1 MAEETKSTTAAD
13 SGESK
18 AKSSGD
24 EVALEL
30 MKFIAITTGYGKG
43 SGGSTGFGKTG
54 GRSEEAYAES
64 LLELYQRCRHAVA
77 KPLV

>member
-1 MAEETKSTTAAD
+1 MAEETKSLNAAD

-18 AKSSGD
+18 AKSSGE

-30 MKFIAITTGYGKG
+30 MKFIAVTTGYGRG
-43 SGGSTGFGKTG
+43 SGGSTGFGKSG
-54 GRSEEAYAES
+54 GRSEEVYAES
-64 LLELYQRCRHAVA
+64 LLELFQRCRQAVA